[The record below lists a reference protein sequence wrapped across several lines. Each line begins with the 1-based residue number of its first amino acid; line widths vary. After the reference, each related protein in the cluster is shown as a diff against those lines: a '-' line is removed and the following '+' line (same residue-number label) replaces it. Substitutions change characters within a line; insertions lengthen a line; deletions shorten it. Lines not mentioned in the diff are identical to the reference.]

1 MYIVSQE
8 AIHTFRRQESGSWR
22 ESILEGSMRGDRED
36 LVQEVTLEGRLR
48 RSEDE
53 GHEALGRRG
62 PGRRDGQCTDLKA
75 GTGQV

>member
-1 MYIVSQE
+1 
-8 AIHTFRRQESGSWR
+8 
-22 ESILEGSMRGDRED
+22 MRGDRED